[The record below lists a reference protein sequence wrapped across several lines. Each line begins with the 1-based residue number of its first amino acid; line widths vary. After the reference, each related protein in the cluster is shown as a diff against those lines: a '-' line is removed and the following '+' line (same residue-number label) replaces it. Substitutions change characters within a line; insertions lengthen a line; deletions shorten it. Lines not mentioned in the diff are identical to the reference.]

1 MFGIVFKFLGVAIAL
16 LVVVFGIADTF
27 RKARRLDARIQEF
40 KREQEELAKQR
51 GPANPYADLAELYA
65 EPTRRKSGRDRRP

>member
-1 MFGIVFKFLGVAIAL
+1 MFGIVFKLLGLAIAI
-16 LVVVFGIADTF
+16 LVVVYGIANTF

-40 KREQEELAKQR
+40 KREQEELANRR

-65 EPTRRKSGRDRRP
+65 EPPRRKSGRDRRP